1 MRKKGLWKKSASI
14 LIAAA
19 MMMTSV
25 PVLAAP
31 QEEAVEEVIVQ
42 EQEEAA
48 ENEAEEIILEEEAG
62 EEDSVGEISEGEDS
76 EEAVKEGSAVSV
88 EMDGDTINCGTLGEA
103 IEAAEG
109 RTATV
114 TLLEDVED
122 EEAALL
128 MNGTDVTLDLN
139 GHSVGFAEEGALYVM
154 GASLHVTGSGTLY
167 EQTPTFGTIVVRGN
181 TENAADYTNIVV
193 DEDVTLQGWSGISI
207 DNYDGYADG
216 VKVTFNGTIQGQA
229 DANGDPGYG
238 IYINGSVQRIDGSI
252 PEITIG
258 KTASITTPG
267 AGIYAAGHAKWN
279 LQGGSIEGATALSIK
294 SGIFNISGGT
304 YHATGSFSVPP
315 VADIN
320 GEEETGV
327 ALSITSN
334 NGYAQKTVVTVTGG
348 TFTSDYGCAV
358 YEGIAKY
365 EDGSLAAAESYATLK
380 ISNGFFMGSEVV
392 SPVLLQNLKN
402 KKVISGGYYSSKF
415 STSYLV
421 TGKSLIENKDK
432 YKDQGYEYVV
442 RALGTDASLK
452 SLTLSKGSLSPKF
465 SASQKSYEAVVENS
479 VSSIKVTPTAKDSN
493 STVTVNGKTG
503 AQTVS
508 LKVGYNTINVKV
520 TSEDGKS
527 TNTYTIKVTRVV
539 PKNYTITVSRR
550 KYKVTNQM
558 IATAA
563 VEITGLSDKKVVNLS
578 VPDTVKIYGVTY
590 KITSV
595 GNKAFLEQPKM
606 KTAKLGNNITTVK
619 YGAFYNCPLLNS
631 ITFGKNVKTIGE
643 HVFCHDKKLRT
654 MTFEGTA
661 LTSVGDHSLYKVS
674 SLTIKAPS
682 SKVSAYKKLFTN
694 KGTKSFKVVK
704 K

>member
-25 PVLAAP
+25 PVFAAP
-31 QEEAVEEVIVQ
+31 QEEAAEVVIVQ

-48 ENEAEEIILEEEAG
+48 ENEAEEILLEEEAA
-62 EEDSVGEISEGEDS
+62 EEASVGEITEGEDS
-76 EEAVKEGSAVSV
+76 EEAVKEGSGVSV
-88 EMDGDTINCGTLGEA
+88 EMDGGMIYYGTLGEA
-103 IEAAEG
+103 IQAADE
-109 RTATV
+109 RTATI
-114 TLLEDVED
+114 TLLEDVVD
-122 EEAALL
+122 EEPAFI

-154 GASLHVTGSGTLY
+154 GASLHVTGTGTLY
-167 EQTPTFGTIVVRGN
+167 EQVPTFGTIVVRGN
-181 TENAADYTNIVV
+181 TENTPDYTNIVV
-193 DEDVTLQGWSGISI
+193 DQGVTLKGWSGISI
-207 DNYDGYADG
+207 DNYDGYAYG
-216 VKVTFNGTIQGQA
+216 VKVNFNGTIQGL
-229 DANGDPGYG
+229 DDTGYG

-267 AGIYAAGHAKWN
+267 AGIYAAGHAKWD
-279 LQGGSIEGATALSIK
+279 LQGGSIEGTTALSIK

-315 VADIN
+315 VADSN

-334 NGYAQKTVVTVTGG
+334 DAYAQKTVVTVTGG

-380 ISNGFFMGSEVV
+380 ISKGFFMGSDVV
-392 SPVLLQNLKN
+392 SPVLLQNMKN
-402 KKVISGGYYSSKF
+402 KKVISGGYFSSKF
-415 STSYLV
+415 STGYLV
-421 TGKSLIENKDK
+421 TGKNLLENKDK

-442 RALGTDASLK
+442 RALGTDASLSALK
-452 SLTLSKGSLSPKF
+452 ISKGSLSPKF
-465 SASQKSYEAVVENS
+465 SASQKSYEVIVENS
-479 VSSIKVTPTAKDSN
+479 VSSMKVTPTAKDSN

-503 AQTVS
+503 AQKVS
-508 LKVGYNTINVKV
+508 LKVGYNTIKVKV

-539 PKNYTITVSRR
+539 PKNYTITIRRR

-563 VEITGLSDKKVVNLS
+563 LEITGLSDKKVVNLS

-595 GNKAFLEQPKM
+595 GNKAFLGQPKM
-606 KTAKLGNNITTVK
+606 KTAKLGKNITTVK
-619 YGAFYNCPLLNS
+619 YGSFYDCPLLNS
-631 ITFGKNVKTIGE
+631 ITFGKNVKTIGN
-643 HVFCHDKKLRT
+643 HVFCWDKKLRT

-661 LTSVGDHSLYKVS
+661 LTSVGDHTLYKIS

>member
-25 PVLAAP
+25 PVFAAP
-31 QEEAVEEVIVQ
+31 QEEAAEEVIV
-42 EQEEAA
+42 QEEAA
-48 ENEAEEIILEEEAG
+48 ENEAEEILLEEEVG
-62 EEDSVGEISEGEDS
+62 EEGS
-76 EEAVKEGSAVSV
+76 EEESIEEGGSEEEGSEEENSVASV
-88 EMDGDTINCGTLGEA
+88 EMDGNMIYCGTLGEA
-103 IEAAEG
+103 IQAAEEK
-109 RTATV
+109 TATV
-114 TLLEDVED
+114 TLLEDVVD
-122 EEAALL
+122 EVPAFI
-128 MNGTDVTLDLN
+128 MDGTDVTLDLN

-154 GASLHVTGSGTLY
+154 GASLHVTGTGTLY
-167 EQTPTFGTIVVRGN
+167 EQVPTFGTIVVRGN
-181 TENAADYTNIVV
+181 KENTPDYTNIVV

-207 DNYDGYADG
+207 DNNNGYADG
-216 VKVTFNGTIQGQA
+216 VKVNFNGTIQGL
-229 DANGDPGYG
+229 DDTGYG

-279 LQGGSIEGATALSIK
+279 LQGGSIEGTTALSIK

-315 VADIN
+315 VADSN

-334 NGYAQKTVVTVTGG
+334 DAYAKKTVVTVTGG

-365 EDGSLAAAESYATLK
+365 EGGSLAAAESYATLK

-402 KKVISGGYYSSKF
+402 KKVISGGHFSSKF

-421 TGKSLIENKDK
+421 TGKSLLENKDE
-432 YKDQGYEYVV
+432 YKDEGYEYVV
-442 RALGTDASLK
+442 RALGTDASLSALK
-452 SLTLSKGSLSPKF
+452 ISKGSLSPKF
-465 SASQKSYEAVVENS
+465 SASKKSYEAVVENS

-508 LKVGYNTINVKV
+508 LKVGYNTIKVKV

-539 PKNYTITVSRR
+539 PKNYTITILRR
-550 KYKVTNQM
+550 KYKVTNPK
-558 IATAA
+558 IATAE
-563 VEITGLSDKKVVNLS
+563 VEITGLSDKKVVKLS

-595 GNKAFLEQPKM
+595 GNEAFREQPKM
-606 KTAKLGNNITTVK
+606 ETAKLGKNITTVK
-619 YGAFYNCPLLNS
+619 YGAFYNCPRLYS
-631 ITFGKNVKTIGE
+631 ITFGKNVKTIGK
-643 HVFCHDKKLRT
+643 HVFCQDKKLRT
-654 MTFEGTA
+654 MIFEGTA
-661 LTSVGDHSLYKVS
+661 LQSVGAHTIYNVS

-682 SKVSAYKKLFTN
+682 SKVKAYKKLFTN
-694 KGTKSFKVVK
+694 KGTKNFKVVK

>member
-25 PVLAAP
+25 PVFAAP
-31 QEEAVEEVIVQ
+31 QEEAAEEVIVQ
-42 EQEEAA
+42 EAA
-48 ENEAEEIILEEEAG
+48 ENEAEEILLEEEVG
-62 EEDSVGEISEGEDS
+62 EEGS
-76 EEAVKEGSAVSV
+76 EEGGVEEGGSEEEGSEEESSVASV
-88 EMDGDTINCGTLGEA
+88 ELDGDMIECGTLGEA
-103 IEAAEG
+103 MEAADG

-114 TLLEDVED
+114 TLLEDVVD
-122 EEAALL
+122 EEAAFI

-154 GASLHVTGSGTLY
+154 GASLHVTGTGTLY

-181 TENAADYTNIVV
+181 KENTPDYTNIVV
-193 DEDVTLQGWSGISI
+193 DEDVTLEGWSGISI

-216 VKVTFNGTIQGQA
+216 VKVNFNGTIQGL
-229 DANGDPGYG
+229 DETGYG
-238 IYINGSVQRIDGSI
+238 IYINGSVQRIDGNI

-279 LQGGSIEGATALSIK
+279 LQGGSIEGTTALSIK

-315 VADIN
+315 VADSN

-334 NGYAQKTVVTVTGG
+334 DAYAQKTVVTVTGG

-392 SPVLLQNLKN
+392 SPVLLQNMKD
-402 KKVISGGYYSSKF
+402 KKVISGGYFSSKF
-415 STSYLV
+415 STGYLV
-421 TGKSLIENKDK
+421 TGKNLLENKDK

-442 RALGTDASLK
+442 RALGTDASLSALK
-452 SLTLSKGSLSPKF
+452 ISAGSLSPKF
-465 SASQKSYEAVVENS
+465 SASKKSYEAVVENS

-503 AQTVS
+503 TQKVS
-508 LKVGYNTINVKV
+508 LKVGYNTIKVKV
-520 TSEDGKS
+520 TSEDGKA

-539 PKNYTITVSRR
+539 PKNYTITVNRR
-550 KYKVTNQM
+550 KYKVTNEM
-558 IATAA
+558 IAKAA

-595 GNKAFLEQPKM
+595 GNKAFLGQPKM
-606 KTAKLGNNITTVK
+606 KTAKLGKNITTVK

-631 ITFGKNVKTIGE
+631 ITFGKNVKTIGT

-654 MTFEGTA
+654 MIFEGTA
-661 LTSVGDHSLYKVS
+661 LQNVGDHTIYNVS

-694 KGTKSFKVVK
+694 KGTKNFKVVK

>member
-25 PVLAAP
+25 PVFAAP
-31 QEEAVEEVIVQ
+31 QEEAAEVVIVQ
-42 EQEEAA
+42 EQEDAA
-48 ENEAEEIILEEEAG
+48 ENEAEEILLEEEAA
-62 EEDSVGEISEGEDS
+62 EEASVGEITEGEDS
-76 EEAVKEGSAVSV
+76 EEAVKEGSGVSV
-88 EMDGDTINCGTLGEA
+88 EMDGDMIYYGTLGEA
-103 IEAAEG
+103 IQAADE
-109 RTATV
+109 RTATI
-114 TLLEDVED
+114 TLLEDVVD
-122 EEAALL
+122 EEPAFI

-154 GASLHVTGSGTLY
+154 GASLHVTGTGTLY
-167 EQTPTFGTIVVRGN
+167 EQVPTFGTIVVRGN
-181 TENAADYTNIVV
+181 TENVADYTNIVV

-216 VKVTFNGTIQGQA
+216 VKVNFNGTIQGQ
-229 DANGDPGYG
+229 DDTGYG
-238 IYINGSVQRIDGSI
+238 IYINGSVQRIDGNI

-267 AGIYAAGHAKWN
+267 AGIYAAGHAKWD
-279 LQGGSIEGATALSIK
+279 LQGGSIEGTTALSIK

-304 YHATGSFSVPP
+304 YRATGSFSVPP
-315 VADIN
+315 VADSN

-334 NGYAQKTVVTVTGG
+334 DAYAQKTVVTVTGG

-358 YEGIAKY
+358 YEGIAEY

-402 KKVISGGYYSSKF
+402 KKVISGGYFSSKF
-415 STSYLV
+415 STGYLV
-421 TGKSLIENKDK
+421 TGKNLLENKDK

-442 RALGTDASLK
+442 RALGTDASLSALK
-452 SLTLSKGSLSPKF
+452 ISAGSLSPKF
-465 SASQKSYEAVVENS
+465 SASQKSYEVIVENS
-479 VSSIKVTPTAKDSN
+479 VSSMKVTPTAKDSN

-503 AQTVS
+503 AQKVS
-508 LKVGYNTINVKV
+508 LKVGYNTIKVKV

-539 PKNYTITVSRR
+539 PKNYTITISRR

-578 VPDTVKIYGVTY
+578 VPDTIKIYGVTY

-595 GNKAFLEQPKM
+595 GNKAFLGQPKM
-606 KTAKLGNNITTVK
+606 KTAKLGKNITTVK
-619 YGAFYNCPLLNS
+619 YGSFYDCPLLNS
-631 ITFGKNVKTIGE
+631 ITFGKNVKTIGN
-643 HVFCHDKKLRT
+643 HVFCWDKKLRT

-661 LTSVGDHSLYKVS
+661 LTSVGDHTLYKIS